1 MRQISIYGKGG
12 VGKSTVASNLSAA
25 LVEDGLKVMQV
36 GCSPKSDSTYLLL
49 GTVCEP
55 TILNQ
60 IRSKGNREQYIAECL
75 KEGYKGVVC
84 AESGGPEPAQ
94 GCAGRG
100 VLLSLDLLRKHKLL
114 QKFKVEFVIY
124 DVIAD
129 VVCGGFAQP
138 MRRGFAS
145 EVYIVTSGELMSLYS
160 MNNICYAVK
169 TMNELK
175 GVEVKVGGIINN
187 MRGIPREEELVG
199 EFCNLIKA
207 PVVANIPRS
216 ELIQEAEVD
225 RQTVVQRSPDS
236 DVAKKFKALAEYVKE
251 PRGVYPEPIDPK
263 ESIGTIFE
271 LLRKYQVFAEER

>member
-25 LVEDGLKVMQV
+25 LAEDGLKVMQV
-36 GCSPKSDSTYLLL
+36 GCSPKTDSTYLLL

-60 IRSKGNREQYIAECL
+60 IRAKGNRKEYISECL
-75 KEGYKGVVC
+75 REGYKGVIC

-114 QKFKVEFVIY
+114 QKFNVEFVVY

-160 MNNICYAVK
+160 MNNICFAVK

-175 GVEVKVGGIINN
+175 GVEVKVGGVINN
-187 MRGIPREEELVG
+187 MRGISQEEELVG
-199 EFCNLIKA
+199 EFCELIKV

-216 ELIQEAEVD
+216 DLIQEAEVEGK
-225 RQTVVQRSPDS
+225 TIVQRSPDS
-236 DVAKKFKALAEYVKE
+236 EVTEKFRELAQFVRE

-263 ESIGTIFE
+263 ESIRVIFE
-271 LLRKYQVFAEER
+271 LLRKYQVFA

>member
-25 LVEDGLKVMQV
+25 LAEEGLKVMQV
-36 GCSPKSDSTYLLL
+36 GCSPKTDSTYLLL

-60 IRSKGNREQYIAECL
+60 IRAKGNREQYISECL
-75 KEGYKGVVC
+75 REGYKGVIC

-114 QKFKVEFVIY
+114 QKFKIEFVVY

-160 MNNICYAVK
+160 MNNICYAVR

-175 GVEVKVGGIINN
+175 GVDVKVGGIINN
-187 MRGIPREEELVG
+187 MRGISQEKELVE

-207 PVVANIPRS
+207 PVVTNIPRS
-216 ELIQEAEVD
+216 DLIQEAALE
-225 RQTVVQRSPDS
+225 RQTVIQHSPDS
-236 DVAKKFKALAEYVKE
+236 DVAKKFRELAQFVKE
-251 PRGVYPEPIDPK
+251 PKGVYPEPIDPK
-263 ESIGTIFE
+263 ESIRVIFE
-271 LLRKYQVFAEER
+271 LLRKYQVFA